1 MMKEKLFQS
10 NLLSRKEAANYLQV
24 TEGTLAVWL
33 STKRYN
39 LPVVKIGRLA
49 KYRKTDLDIFIASRV
64 INMVKLK

>member
-1 MMKEKLFQS
+1 MIKENIFQS
-10 NLLSRKEAANYLQV
+10 DLLSRKEAANYLKV

-49 KYRKTDLDIFIASRV
+49 KYRKIDLDAFIASRV
-64 INMVKLK
+64 INAAKQD